1 VVDGSRTQ
9 VLPPAGP
16 AEAVVLPASARKQA
30 EGENFPVALRVL
42 PRRLRRGLVALYDYA
57 RYVDDLGDEFD
68 GDRPAALARAAEI
81 VRGGETGPDVPG
93 PLAGAAVLREDY
105 GVATEE
111 LLNLVQ
117 ANIID
122 QQVSRYGTFDD
133 LLDYCR
139 LSANP
144 VGRAVLAIAGAG
156 GEERIELSDRIC
168 TGLQII
174 EHIQDVGEDF
184 RAGRVYLPQTD
195 LRRFAVTDA
204 MLAGPNASRSLQDVI
219 RYETDRAV
227 AYLEAG
233 APLVSSLHGWPR
245 IAVSAFLAGGRAAA
259 DTVRRAGYDVLGHDC
274 SPPKR
279 AVARAYLR
287 ATVRT
292 PG

>member
-1 VVDGSRTQ
+1 V
-9 VLPPAGP
+9 
-16 AEAVVLPASARKQA
+16 
-30 EGENFPVALRVL
+30 
-42 PRRLRRGLVALYDYA
+42 
-57 RYVDDLGDEFD
+57 
-68 GDRPAALARAAEI
+68 AALHRAAEI
-81 VRGGETGPDVPG
+81 VRSGCTGPDIPAA
-93 PLAGAAVLREDY
+93 LAGAALLREHY
-105 GVATEE
+105 GVAADD

-122 QQVSRYGTFDD
+122 QQVDRYPTFAD

-144 VGRAVLAIAGAG
+144 VGRAVLAIAGANG
-156 GEERIELSDRIC
+156 DERIELSDRIC

-174 EHIQDVGEDF
+174 EHLQDVGEDY

-195 LRRFAVTDA
+195 LHRFSVTEP
-204 MLAGPNASRSLQDVI
+204 MLSADSAPPPLKDLI

-227 AYLEAG
+227 AYLNAG
-233 APLVSSLHGWPR
+233 APLVSVLHGWPR
-245 IAVSAFLAGGRAAA
+245 LAVSAFLAGGRAAA
-259 DTVRRAGYDVLGHDC
+259 QTVRRAGYDVLGRDC

>member
-1 VVDGSRTQ
+1 MADSSVSGVFTSATSAE
-9 VLPPAGP
+9 VELPRH
-16 AEAVVLPASARKQA
+16 ARKQA
-30 EGENFPVALRVL
+30 GGENFPVALRVL
-42 PRRLRRGLVALYDYA
+42 PRELRRGLVTLYDYA

-68 GDRPAALARAAEI
+68 GDRVAALHRAAEI
-81 VRGGETGPDVPG
+81 VRSGCTGPDIPAA
-93 PLAGAAVLREDY
+93 LAGAALLREHY
-105 GVATEE
+105 GVAADD

-122 QQVSRYGTFDD
+122 QQVDRYPTFAD

-144 VGRAVLAIAGAG
+144 VGRAVLAIAGANG
-156 GEERIELSDRIC
+156 DERIELSDRIC

-174 EHIQDVGEDF
+174 EHLQDVGEDY

-195 LRRFAVTDA
+195 LHRFSVTEP
-204 MLAGPNASRSLQDVI
+204 MLSADSAPPPLKDLI

-227 AYLEAG
+227 AYLNAG
-233 APLVSSLHGWPR
+233 APLVSVLHGWPR
-245 IAVSAFLAGGRAAA
+245 LAVSAFLAGGRAAA
-259 DTVRRAGYDVLGHDC
+259 QTVRRAGYDVLGRDC

>member
-1 VVDGSRTQ
+1 VATALAPATSDEVE
-9 VLPPAGP
+9 LPRR
-16 AEAVVLPASARKQA
+16 ARKQA
-30 EGENFPVALRVL
+30 GGENFPVALRVL
-42 PRRLRRGLVALYDYA
+42 PRDLRRGLVTLYDYA
-57 RYVDDLGDEFD
+57 RYVDDLGDEFA
-68 GDRPAALARAAEI
+68 GDRLAALDRVAVI
-81 VRGGETGPDVPG
+81 VRSGATGPDVPAA
-93 PLAGAAVLREDY
+93 LAGATLLREHY
-105 GVATEE
+105 GVAAED

-117 ANIID
+117 ANVVD
-122 QQVSRYGTFDD
+122 QRVTRYQTFAD

-144 VGRAVLAIAGAG
+144 VGRAVLAIAGADTG
-156 GEERIELSDRIC
+156 ERIELSDRIC

-174 EHIQDVGEDF
+174 EHLQDVGEDF

-195 LRRFAVTDA
+195 LRRFSVTES
-204 MLAGPNASRSLQDVI
+204 MLSAGTASPPLRDVI

-227 AYLEAG
+227 AYLNAG
-233 APLVSSLHGWPR
+233 APLVSALRGWPR
-245 IAVSAFLAGGRAAA
+245 LAVSAFLAGGRAAA
-259 DTVRRAGYDVLGHDC
+259 ATVRRADYDVLGRDC